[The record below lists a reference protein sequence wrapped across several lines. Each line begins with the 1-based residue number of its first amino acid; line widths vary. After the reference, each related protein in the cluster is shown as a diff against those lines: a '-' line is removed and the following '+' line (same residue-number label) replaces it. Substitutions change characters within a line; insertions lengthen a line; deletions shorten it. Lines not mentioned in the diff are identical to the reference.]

1 MRAKSM
7 VLLLIAGVCGLVAS
21 IGVSQVL
28 ERNNN
33 NKGGETPMGE
43 LFVAVADID
52 IGAKLDATNVK
63 LDKWPKDRVPEGAI
77 RKLEDL
83 KDKFPRVRLYAGEP
97 ILTAKLMDSNSGV
110 DNSAKIPDGYRVV
123 SVKVTMDEVVS
134 GLVKPGDRVDV
145 IAFVKKSQE
154 INKTMAQTILKDVRV
169 FAINAETERST
180 DASSGDQVIAKTVS
194 LLVKPNQVESVML
207 AAELGKLRLSMRKP
221 GDNTPHDDD
230 DGTDI
235 DELLGDSNRRLEESK
250 ATPAES
256 PGGIYSMLNKQP
268 EPPVAPVAPPAP
280 APAPVAPIA
289 EAAPVEIVPQ
299 FRMTILSP
307 TGTQQF
313 EWHDPKALPTTVSGS
328 QAVPGRGPSS
338 LPLAPAL
345 DALPPAASAPQTE
358 APTNTADQNEDT
370 DAASSREE

>member
-33 NKGGETPMGE
+33 KGGETPMGE
-43 LFVAVADID
+43 VFVAVADID

-77 RKLEDL
+77 NKLADL

-97 ILTAKLMDSNSGV
+97 ILVAKLMDSNSGV

-180 DASSGDQVIAKTVS
+180 DVSSGDQVIAKTVS

-221 GDNTPHDDD
+221 GDNTPHDDE

-235 DELLGDSNRRLEESK
+235 EELLGDSNRRQEESK
-250 ATPAES
+250 ANPAAPPS
-256 PGGIYSMLNKQP
+256 DIYSLLNKQP
-268 EPPVAPVAPPAP
+268 EPAAAPAAPVAPVA
-280 APAPVAPIA
+280 
-289 EAAPVEIVPQ
+289 EASAPVEIVPQ

-313 EWHDPKALPTTVSGS
+313 EWHDPKALPTTVSGG
-328 QAVPGRGPSS
+328 QAAPGRGAAS
-338 LPLAPAL
+338 LPLAPGL

-358 APTNTADQNEDT
+358 APTNTADQNQDT

>member
-1 MRAKSM
+1 M

-28 ERNNN
+28 ERNSN
-33 NKGGETPMGE
+33 NKGGDTPMGE

-77 RKLEDL
+77 RKLDDL
-83 KDKFPRVRLYAGEP
+83 KDKYPRVRLYAGEP
-97 ILTAKLMDSNSGV
+97 ILVAKLMDSSSGV
-110 DNSAKIPDGYRVV
+110 DTSAKIPDGYRVV

-145 IAFVKKSQE
+145 IAFVKKTQE

-207 AAELGKLRLSMRKP
+207 AAELGKLRLSLRKP
-221 GDNTPHDDD
+221 GDSTPHDDD

-235 DELLGDSNRRLEESK
+235 DELLGDSNRRQEESK
-250 ATPAES
+250 ATPAAPPS
-256 PGGIYSMLNKQP
+256 DIYSLLNKQP
-268 EPPVAPVAPPAP
+268 EPPAAPVAPV
-280 APAPVAPIA
+280 APVAPIA
-289 EAAPVEIVPQ
+289 EAAPVELVPQ

-307 TGTQQF
+307 TGVQQF
-313 EWHDPKALPTTVSGS
+313 QWHDLKAMPTTVSGD
-328 QAVPGRGPSS
+328 QAAPARGTSS

-358 APTNTADQNEDT
+358 VSTTTTEQNEST
-370 DAASSREE
+370 DAASSSND